1 MKPPAEAE
9 VGASAMALREAAAT
23 RARVTLRSMVVLLR
37 LCAFDVFVSAR
48 VSSLT
53 HRQSVASLTARVR
66 GIRVAFAD
74 NFLNDY
80 SGVKNITQA
89 LKRYQCSGFRR
100 RRFAL
105 R

>member
-1 MKPPAEAE
+1 M
-9 VGASAMALREAAAT
+9 SAA
-23 RARVTLRSMVVLLR
+23 
-37 LCAFDVFVSAR
+37 DVFVLAR
-48 VSSLT
+48 VLSFSLT
-53 HRQSVASLTARVR
+53 HRQSVVRPEMRVR
-66 GIRVAFAD
+66 ENGVAFAD

-89 LKRYQCSGFRR
+89 SNHYNCSGFRL

>member
-1 MKPPAEAE
+1 
-9 VGASAMALREAAAT
+9 
-23 RARVTLRSMVVLLR
+23 MVVLLG
-37 LCAFDVFVSAR
+37 LCAFDVFVLAR
-48 VSSLT
+48 VSSFSLT
-53 HRQSVASLTARVR
+53 HRQSVASLEMRVR
-66 GIRVAFAD
+66 GNGAAFAD

-89 LKRYQCSGFRR
+89 SNRYYCSGFRL

>member
-1 MKPPAEAE
+1 
-9 VGASAMALREAAAT
+9 MALREAAAT
-23 RARVTLRSMVVLLR
+23 RARVTLRSMVVLLE
-37 LCAFDVFVSAR
+37 LCAFDVFVLAR
-48 VSSLT
+48 VLSFSLT
-53 HRQSVASLTARVR
+53 HRQSVACLTERVR
-66 GIRVAFAD
+66 GFRVSFAF

-89 LKRYQCSGFRR
+89 SNRYYCSGFRL

>member
-1 MKPPAEAE
+1 
-9 VGASAMALREAAAT
+9 
-23 RARVTLRSMVVLLR
+23 MVVLLR

-48 VSSLT
+48 VSSFSLT

-89 LKRYQCSGFRR
+89 LKRYHCCGFRR

>member
-1 MKPPAEAE
+1 M
-9 VGASAMALREAAAT
+9 
-23 RARVTLRSMVVLLR
+23 RVRR
-37 LCAFDVFVSAR
+37 LCLGAGLSF
-48 VSSLT
+48 SLT

-66 GIRVAFAD
+66 GIRAAFAG

-89 LKRYQCSGFRR
+89 SNRYYCSGFRL
-100 RRFAL
+100 RRFAV